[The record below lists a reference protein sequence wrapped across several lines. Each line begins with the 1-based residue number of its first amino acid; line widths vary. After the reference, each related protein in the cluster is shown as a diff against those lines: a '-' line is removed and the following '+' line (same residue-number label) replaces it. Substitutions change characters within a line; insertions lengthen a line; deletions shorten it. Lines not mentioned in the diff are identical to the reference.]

1 MRARGS
7 FVCVYGRVSEKLMN
21 WGKGI
26 KENWNRMGDS
36 NLPQIKQE
44 NVLKLGFLRHLGAPC
59 ALPGHMVVR
68 CH

>member
-36 NLPQIKQE
+36 NLPQIKQ
-44 NVLKLGFLRHLGAPC
+44 
-59 ALPGHMVVR
+59 
-68 CH
+68 